1 MVRPCVARVFRRR
14 GRCGLASMYPASD
27 WSISCSAIMDIRHIR
42 SHSRQVPGRPF
53 VPPDHVATVRPFLHL
68 AHLVKCMPPV
78 VREGPTWLGQRPSS
92 TALAHP
98 GLIRDVRDING
109 AIAWAVMRYL
119 LLGAADAHGSK
130 KGSPAIRVTP
140 RTPGTLRRLGMCSVA
155 ATGRPRRPGLARGK
169 MGKVGNYGKTQN
181 LR

>member
-1 MVRPCVARVFRRR
+1 
-14 GRCGLASMYPASD
+14 
-27 WSISCSAIMDIRHIR
+27 
-42 SHSRQVPGRPF
+42 

-130 KGSPAIRVTP
+130 GLSCHP
-140 RTPGTLRRLGMCSVA
+140 RHSAYTGYLEKIGDVLG
-155 ATGRPRRPGLARGK
+155 GRDRKAP
-169 MGKVGNYGKTQN
+169 
-181 LR
+181 